1 MFSLPGCC
9 MSDPFSDESRARHQR
24 RKLQML
30 KGWRDA
36 VERQLSAVN
45 AAIGTLESQMQRD
58 DNAPS

>member
-1 MFSLPGCC
+1 